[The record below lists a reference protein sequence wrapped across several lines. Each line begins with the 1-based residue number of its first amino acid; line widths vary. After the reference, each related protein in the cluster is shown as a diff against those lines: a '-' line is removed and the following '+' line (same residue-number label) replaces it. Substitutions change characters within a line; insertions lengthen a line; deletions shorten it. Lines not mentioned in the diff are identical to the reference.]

1 MNYIGTY
8 DGTIFY
14 NPANKFCIVSVKTAD
29 QSVPAEARSNRRYK
43 DHLIRFTAV
52 GYEIPRTD
60 AVELELDGEWTKG
73 KYGVQ
78 LQVEQWR
85 EIVPRTKN
93 GVEGYLASGL
103 IKGIGPK
110 TAADIVERFGVDT
123 LDILEHQP
131 ERLLEIRGITESKLE
146 DIKAS
151 YAENR
156 MLQGIM
162 TLLAPFKI
170 TPKTA
175 LKIYQYFG
183 PTSVEILEKS
193 PFELCQIS
201 GFGFRRVDAIVQK
214 SGGNLHDSMRI
225 KGAVFCALDEGK
237 SKRGHLYIS
246 SEELE
251 KSALK
256 LLNEKIPVPE
266 LRLHQQEVRDM
277 MQEMILNGAVVS
289 VKDNIYL
296 PRVFAQEDETARR
309 IAQRL
314 VAQMPVEHIAPV
326 LEQVKVEMGLR
337 LSAQQEAAVYA
348 AFRHGLSVITGS
360 PGTGKTTVLR
370 TILEVYRRLHP
381 DGKIALMAPTGR
393 ASRRM
398 SESTGFED
406 ARTLHSGLGLTSEE
420 DEGSRNRK
428 SEPLSADLIIV
439 DEFSMVDM
447 WLAEKFFE
455 RMKINARIVL
465 VGDPDQLPSVG
476 AGNVFR
482 EIIETKIVP
491 VTVLDQIFRQ
501 SKDSLIAYNAKFI
514 NEGNTK
520 LFYGPDFVFVSG
532 DSQEDTA
539 EKITER
545 YCLEIQESGIENV
558 QILSPFRSE
567 GAASSEQLNETIREL
582 VNPFRSAEEE
592 IKFGPKIFRINDR
605 IMQTK
610 NTEKVSNGDLGFIR
624 YIKDTDQGKKI
635 GMDFGAGR
643 TLEYG
648 VDDLSN
654 VDLAYAIPATEFCAP
669 KSIDFTHGHHIC
681 IDGLYYAYLLVPS
694 DGYKTQVPA
703 GWLSLIVNAGDG
715 IDMDMF
721 LSRQPKETII
731 QKVGQQL
738 RINRSK
744 IKDASDTNT
753 DFDDIDGAIRSG
765 YFLKEGLANNEDFYY
780 LNLLITITASN
791 EEDLEWKVSEMKK
804 LLLSQD
810 MNACTCHF
818 REEQA
823 FLSALPLV
831 AMEKKLYERGKRNL
845 LTGGAASCYPFTSY
859 EMCDDNGI
867 LLGVNKYNSS
877 LIIVDIFNSAVYKN
891 ANMSIL
897 GTSGAGKTFT
907 MQLMALR
914 MRRKNIPI
922 FIVAPLKGHEFHRA
936 CSNVGGSFIQISPAS
951 PHCINVMEIRR
962 VDRSVNELL
971 DGPGIQLS
979 ELAAKI
985 QQLHIFF
992 SLLIPDMSHEERQLL
1007 DEALVRTYNTKG
1019 ITHDNA
1025 SLEDPAQ
1032 PGQYREMPV
1041 LGDLYE
1047 ILKTSKETM
1056 RVAHILNR
1064 LVNGSAST
1072 FNKQTNVRL
1081 DNKYTVLDISSLTGD
1096 LLTVGM
1102 FVALDF
1108 VWDRAKADR
1117 TEEKAIFIDECWQ
1130 LLSGAGAAGVR
1141 LAGDFLLEIAKTIRG
1156 YGGASIFASQD
1167 LADFFDLDGGR
1178 FGKGIINN
1186 SKTKIILNLED
1197 DEAQRVQEALH
1208 LSDAETMEITHFERG
1223 HGLISTNNNNIMVEF
1238 KASPLEKD
1246 LITTDRRELREI
1258 VERKRREQSTSA
1270 EQQI

>member
-1 MNYIGTY
+1 MNCIGTY

-78 LQVEQWR
+78 LQVEQWH

-277 MQEMILNGAVVS
+277 MQEMILNGAIVS

-314 VAQMPVEHIAPV
+314 VTQMPVEHIAPV

-592 IKFGPKIFRINDR
+592 IKFGPRIFRVNDR

-654 VDLAYAIPATEFCAP
+654 VDLAYATTIHKAMGSEYETVIMP
-669 KSIDFTHGHHIC
+669 
-681 IDGLYYAYLLVPS
+681 LL
-694 DGYKTQVPA
+694 KA
-703 GWLSLIVNAGDG
+703 H
-715 IDMDMF
+715 
-721 LSRQPKETII
+721 TIMMY
-731 QKVGQQL
+731 
-738 RINRSK
+738 R
-744 IKDASDTNT
+744 
-753 DFDDIDGAIRSG
+753 
-765 YFLKEGLANNEDFYY
+765 
-780 LNLLITITASN
+780 NLLYTGITRAKKRVVLIGQKQVLFMAIHRN
-791 EEDLEWKVSEMKK
+791 EI
-804 LLLSQD
+804 
-810 MNACTCHF
+810 
-818 REEQA
+818 
-823 FLSALPLV
+823 
-831 AMEKKLYERGKRNL
+831 GKRN
-845 LTGGAASCYPFTSY
+845 T
-859 EMCDDNGI
+859 
-867 LLGVNKYNSS
+867 LLGMRIQMYFKAY
-877 LIIVDIFNSAVYKN
+877 AKK
-891 ANMSIL
+891 
-897 GTSGAGKTFT
+897 AG
-907 MQLMALR
+907 
-914 MRRKNIPI
+914 IPI
-922 FIVAPLKGHEFHRA
+922 PAALEEQLKNGVSNMNEKSNPMPMMYKTIPAVAELNKVPGFDPLKFLRHKVSRKTNEEMLQLELPYQKLWFRLRHPQGRMKLTTLRITEQLA
-936 CSNVGGSFIQISPAS
+936 I
-951 PHCINVMEIRR
+951 MEAR
-962 VDRSVNELL
+962 VYLDRSDAEPISSYISQHSAEEGTDYV
-971 DGPGIQLS
+971 Q
-979 ELAAKI
+979 AA
-985 QQLHIFF
+985 Q
-992 SLLIPDMSHEERQLL
+992 
-1007 DEALVRTYNTKG
+1007 DEAL
-1019 ITHDNA
+1019 
-1025 SLEDPAQ
+1025 
-1032 PGQYREMPV
+1032 
-1041 LGDLYE
+1041 
-1047 ILKTSKETM
+1047 
-1056 RVAHILNR
+1056 
-1064 LVNGSAST
+1064 SA
-1072 FNKQTNVRL
+1072 
-1081 DNKYTVLDISSLTGD
+1081 
-1096 LLTVGM
+1096 
-1102 FVALDF
+1102 A
-1108 VWDRAKADR
+1108 
-1117 TEEKAIFIDECWQ
+1117 
-1130 LLSGAGAAGVR
+1130 
-1141 LAGDFLLEIAKTIRG
+1141 
-1156 YGGASIFASQD
+1156 
-1167 LADFFDLDGGR
+1167 
-1178 FGKGIINN
+1178 
-1186 SKTKIILNLED
+1186 
-1197 DEAQRVQEALH
+1197 
-1208 LSDAETMEITHFERG
+1208 LSDAGFGLQFADVAVDSTGKVFGSSIPLSGTAPIRQPMPNAAQRPVEAPGAALRQSGGEVHARPERAPQNAVEGRNAPARPAPIQKPAAKPVQNEQPPVSPVQPVVQQMVAEEKENMDTLPAGKVEENAPNMELPVPSREVTLDSSPKQDDASEQPAASVFQSDEPEELPVAPVVQQEAPDQPVAPSYTESTPVEDILKVMTFEEAQNVVVDSGLSKGKTMATVAKERPVSLKFYLTPG
-1223 HGLISTNNNNIMVEF
+1223 NKSTNNIVRAAAQIMLDGMAAQ
-1238 KASPLEKD
+1238 KAG
-1246 LITTDRRELREI
+1246 
-1258 VERKRREQSTSA
+1258 
-1270 EQQI
+1270 